1 MAVNARDQTRLTRMS
16 SELDKES
23 PRAGQPGTEDLL
35 TCCLSGLLLLIIKWS
50 FIDNNNSNNEMA
62 EKYKLSI

>member
-1 MAVNARDQTRLTRMS
+1 MS

-23 PRAGQPGTEDLL
+23 PQAGQPGPEDLL